1 MLVEKHKSF
10 AEKAEHD
17 KTKLVDAHATEFTKL
32 HADLDLETRSYTEY
46 PPGCAPLASR
56 ASRSSSFII

>member
-32 HADLDLETRSYTEY
+32 HADLDLETRSYTE
-46 PPGCAPLASR
+46 
-56 ASRSSSFII
+56 